1 MSSSD
6 RKVIVAMLGA
16 RMHYAV
22 PRILYQLGC
31 LEGLYTDTYI
41 GNKPVLER
49 LLRALPRWVR
59 SENVSRLNGR
69 SDNAIPSDLVTSFDA
84 LGVRYAIA
92 RRRARDDAT
101 RAATFEMFNHQ
112 FNRAVVRKGL
122 GAADTVWGFNTA
134 SAGIFQEAKAR
145 GLTCIL
151 EQTILPSLLEHRL
164 LRDVAEECRSWQPD
178 FRVGDG
184 RLQRLEQAEWDL
196 ADMVVAGSPFVAE
209 GLEAC
214 GVARDRIR
222 VVPYGID
229 STIFSPPAEIPRMEG
244 RPLRLLFVGE
254 VGLRKGVPY
263 LLQALDRLPK
273 GMVEVK
279 LAGSVV
285 LDRDSLAR
293 YEDVAEFLGP
303 LPRSE
308 MPGLFRWADALVLP
322 SIVEGSATVTYEA
335 LLSGIPVI
343 TTPNSGSIVEHGVS
357 GQIVPIRNSRAIA
370 DAIQA
375 YAEDHDLL
383 DRHRA
388 GVLQARQRAD
398 ISRYTQDLSA
408 LFGHPAS

>member
-1 MSSSD
+1 MSSTD

-31 LEGLYTDTYI
+31 LERLYTDTYI
-41 GNKPVLER
+41 GNKPGLER
-49 LLRALPRWVR
+49 PLGALPRWVR
-59 SENVSRLNGR
+59 SANVSRLDGR
-69 SDNAIPSDLVTSFDA
+69 SDNAIPGELVTSFDT
-84 LGVRYAIA
+84 LGVRYALA

-101 RAATFEMFNHQ
+101 RAATFERFNHR
-112 FNRAVVRKGL
+112 FNRAVVRKGF
-122 GAADTVWGFNTA
+122 GTADTVWGFNTA
-134 SAGIFQEAKAR
+134 SAGIFEAASAR

-151 EQTILPSLLEHRL
+151 EQTILPSVLEQRL
-164 LRDVAEECRSWQPD
+164 LREVAEECRSWQPD
-178 FRVGDG
+178 FQVGDWH
-184 RLQRLEQAEWDL
+184 LQDEEQAEWAL

-209 GLEAC
+209 GLEVC

-222 VVPYGID
+222 VVPYGVD
-229 STIFSPPAEIPRMEG
+229 STMFSPPAEMPRMEG
-244 RPLRLLFVGE
+244 HPLRLLFVGE

-303 LPRSE
+303 LPRRE

-357 GQIVPIRNSRAIA
+357 GQIVPVRDSHAIA

-375 YAEDHDLL
+375 YADDHDLL
-383 DRHRA
+383 DRHRSGA
-388 GVLQARQRAD
+388 LQARQRAD
-398 ISRYTQDLSA
+398 TSRYAQDLAA
-408 LFGHPAS
+408 LFGIPAS